1 MCLLCYLAA
10 LSVHAAHPE
19 RKAAMSYY
27 STILPFRVP
36 IEMVGD
42 YIRLYGAK
50 LIYQRVPNGHSAIS
64 INPSNAKATF
74 VQSTRTQRS
83 KPCHVGIHWIV
94 LPEYSEMSTMF
105 QVFSHFL
112 DHFVLVKLL

>member
-1 MCLLCYLAA
+1 MLFISIIMCLLCYLAA

-50 LIYQRVPNGHSAIS
+50 LIYQRVPNRHSAIS

-74 VQSTRTQRS
+74 VQSTRTQRLLFENHIN
-83 KPCHVGIHWIV
+83 PVM
-94 LPEYSEMSTMF
+94 L
-105 QVFSHFL
+105 VFIG
-112 DHFVLVKLL
+112 